1 MRVKSINLDGIRTRN
16 PQIRSLMRYPIAP
29 RGQLTTA
36 VRFELTRVEPNRFR
50 IYRLNHSAMLPPH
63 DCKQAS
69 KQASKQQQQKQ
80 KITWCSYNYCSSGG
94 QVGIEPT
101 TSRTQIEN
109 HTTRPLT
116 QLTYAFLAERSKA
129 LRSGR
134 SIFGCVGSNPTE
146 CIDTLCYNHYQFW

>member
-1 MRVKSINLDGIRTRN
+1 M
-16 PQIRSLMRYPIAP
+16 
-29 RGQLTTA
+29 
-36 VRFELTRVEPNRFR
+36 RFELTRVEPNRFR

-69 KQASKQQQQKQ
+69 KQQQQKQ
-80 KITWCSYNYCSSGG
+80 KIIRCPYNHCNSSGG

-116 QLTYAFLAERSKA
+116 QSTYAFLAERSKA

-134 SIFGCVGSNPTE
+134 SIFGCVGSNPTG
-146 CIDTLCYNHYQFW
+146 CIDTHCYNHHQSTAGKNIFFASLSVCVCLDGIRTRASEKIRALT